1 MSDRS
6 PVIKDPHD
14 MPPHQRWITEINYA
28 ESELKKFHERARK
41 VVRRFIDERDA
52 LDSHQKWFN
61 LFYANTKILK
71 AAMYAQMPKPDVG
84 RKFVDY
90 SDDIARVAAIILQR
104 CITPDKDDPRDT
116 FSSTMQYVV
125 LDRLVPG
132 LGQAWLRLETD
143 IEDVEV
149 IISGTRS
156 IDTPLNSGFAKGV
169 APDEQKVQAE
179 AIIQPPPPVVP
190 PQGGGQPPQM
200 PPQGP
205 QMPPQ
210 APPTMPSQGGG
221 QPLPG
226 PGGPSPAM
234 GLQQQA
240 VPPPPVM
247 PPPPPQVMTFK
258 KITDQR
264 VCIDYVYWE
273 DFIWSPCRIWE
284 ERRWAGRRVYMD
296 HEALI
301 KRFGEDLAEKIPLNY
316 RPLTANM
323 SIYPVA
329 STPTHQAVQQA
340 CIYEIWDRLDRKIY
354 WLCKDYEEILDEKDD
369 FLNLVGFEPCPKP
382 LFANI
387 TTSNTVPRPDYYFVQ
402 DQYVELDQLNNRISL
417 LTKAVKAVGVYDSSA
432 SGIQR
437 MLQEGVD
444 NIMIPVSDWA
454 MFAEKGGV
462 QGAVDWLPLD
472 KVVQALQRLYEARE
486 STKAQIYEL
495 TGISDIVR
503 GASKASET
511 LGAQEIKAKFASVRI
526 KDTQDEIA
534 FFASELLRLKA
545 EIMVKHYDPEILKR
559 KSNILRTDDA
569 QMADEALDMLQS
581 EEGFEWRITVTSD
594 QMAQADYAME
604 KQDRIELLSSVAG
617 YLPQA
622 TAMIQQ
628 APQMAPLLVN
638 ILKWVVSGFKG
649 ARDIEGMLDRELDN
663 QLKAQ
668 QAAAGA
674 PPEPTPE
681 EKKTDAEI
689 KRIEAKTQG
698 DAKSAQIKQQSDV
711 AAAKMKQMTNLQEMK
726 FKAMKNQQDLQA
738 NSQQHRQKI
747 EHSREESLF
756 DMVDRMA
763 KGSQDQQTHEQK
775 LKQAK
780 EVKRNA

>member
-1 MSDRS
+1 MPDRS
-6 PVIKDPHD
+6 PVIKDPHE
-14 MPPHQRWITEINYA
+14 MPPHQRWITEVNYA
-28 ESELKKFHERARK
+28 ESELKKYYERARK
-41 VVRRFIDERDA
+41 VVRRYLDERDA

-71 AAMYAQMPKPDVG
+71 AAMYAQLPKPEVS
-84 RKFVDY
+84 RKFIDY
-90 SDDIARVAAIILQR
+90 QDDLARVGAMILQR
-104 CITPDKDDPRDT
+104 CISPDKDDPRDT
-116 FSSTMQYVV
+116 FNSAMQYVV
-125 LDRLVPG
+125 LDRLIPG
-132 LGQAWLRLETD
+132 LGQVWLRLETD
-143 IEDVEV
+143 IEDVELTLNAYP
-149 IISGTRS
+149 SGEMP
-156 IDTPLNSGFAKGV
+156 DNSGFATGP
-169 APDEQKVQAE
+169 APDEQQAQM
-179 AIIQPPPPVVP
+179 AANPPPPMP
-190 PQGGGQPPQM
+190 PQMPMGGGQPPQV

-210 APPTMPSQGGG
+210 APPNIPNGGG
-221 QPLPG
+221 QPMPG
-226 PGGPSPAM
+226 PGGPPPAM

-240 VPPPPVM
+240 V

-264 VCIDYVYWE
+264 VVIDYVYWE
-273 DFIWSPCRIWE
+273 DFLWSPCRIWE
-284 ERRWAGRRVYMD
+284 ERRWTARRVYMD
-296 HEALI
+296 HAALI
-301 KRFGEDLAEKIPLNY
+301 KRFGAEMAENIPLNF
-316 RPLTANM
+316 RPFNANM
-323 SIYPVA
+323 SLYPVS
-329 STPTHQAVQQA
+329 STPEHQAMQMA
-340 CIYEIWDRLDRKIY
+340 CIYEIWDRTDRKVY
-354 WLCKDYEEILDEKDD
+354 WLCKDYPEILDEKDD

-382 LFANI
+382 LLANI

-402 DQYVELDQLNNRISL
+402 DQYVEMDTLNNRIAL
-417 LTKAVKAVGVYDSSA
+417 LTKAVKVVGVYDSSA
-432 SGIQR
+432 TGIQR

-462 QGAVDWLPLD
+462 AGAVDWLPLE

-534 FFASELLRLKA
+534 QFASELLRLKA
-545 EIMVKHYDPEILKR
+545 EIMVKHFDPEILKR

-569 QMADEALDMLQS
+569 ALADEALDMVQS

-628 APQMAPLLVN
+628 APQMAPMLVN

-668 QAAAGA
+668 QQQAGQ
-674 PPEPTPE
+674 PPQPTPE
-681 EKKTDAEI
+681 EKKADAQI
-689 KRIEAKTQG
+689 KQIEAKTQG
-698 DAKSAQIKQQSDV
+698 DAKSAQIKQQSDM
-711 AAAKMKQMTNLQEMK
+711 ATAKMKQMTSMADMR
-726 FKAMKNQQDLQA
+726 FKALKNQQDLQA
-738 NSQQHRQKI
+738 NAQSHRQNI
-747 EHSREESLF
+747 EHLKQESLF

-763 KGSQDQQTHEQK
+763 KGKQDQQTHEQK

-780 EVKRNA
+780 EVKKNA

>member
-1 MSDRS
+1 
-6 PVIKDPHD
+6 
-14 MPPHQRWITEINYA
+14 
-28 ESELKKFHERARK
+28 
-41 VVRRFIDERDA
+41 
-52 LDSHQKWFN
+52 
-61 LFYANTKILK
+61 
-71 AAMYAQMPKPDVG
+71 
-84 RKFVDY
+84 
-90 SDDIARVAAIILQR
+90 
-104 CITPDKDDPRDT
+104 
-116 FSSTMQYVV
+116 
-125 LDRLVPG
+125 
-132 LGQAWLRLETD
+132 
-143 IEDVEV
+143 
-149 IISGTRS
+149 
-156 IDTPLNSGFAKGV
+156 
-169 APDEQKVQAE
+169 
-179 AIIQPPPPVVP
+179 
-190 PQGGGQPPQM
+190 
-200 PPQGP
+200 
-205 QMPPQ
+205 
-210 APPTMPSQGGG
+210 
-221 QPLPG
+221 
-226 PGGPSPAM
+226 
-234 GLQQQA
+234 
-240 VPPPPVM
+240 
-247 PPPPPQVMTFK
+247 MTFK

-264 VCIDYVYWE
+264 VVIDYVYWE
-273 DFIWSPCRIWE
+273 DFLWSPCRVWE
-284 ERRWAGRRVYMD
+284 ERRWTARRVYMD
-296 HEALI
+296 YGALI
-301 KRFGEDLAEKIPLNY
+301 KRFGQDLADKVPLNY
-316 RPLTANM
+316 RPMQANM
-323 SIYPVA
+323 SLYPTS
-329 STPTHQAVQQA
+329 STPTHQAIQTA
-340 CIYEIWDRLDRKIY
+340 CIYEIWDRLDKRVY
-354 WLCKDYEEILDEKDD
+354 WLCKDYSEILDEKDD
-369 FLNLVGFEPCPKP
+369 LLALVGFEPCPKP
-382 LFANI
+382 LLANI

-402 DQYVELDQLNNRISL
+402 DQYTELDNLNNRISL

-534 FFASELLRLKA
+534 QFASELLRLKA
-545 EIMVKHYDPEILKR
+545 EIMVKHFDPEILKR

-569 QMADEALDMLQS
+569 QLADEALDMLQS

-628 APQMAPLLVN
+628 APQMAPLLTN

-649 ARDIEGMLDRELDN
+649 ARDIEGMLDRELDS

-681 EKKTDAEI
+681 EKKADAEI

-698 DAKSAQIKQQSDV
+698 DAKSAQIKQQSDI
-711 AAAKMKQMTNLQEMK
+711 ATAKMKQMTSMADMR
-726 FKAMKNQQDLQA
+726 FKAMKNRQDLQA
-738 NSQQHRQKI
+738 NAVGHQQKMEHARQ
-747 EHSREESLF
+747 ESLY

-763 KGSQDQQTHEQK
+763 KSKDERGRK
-775 LKQAK
+775 
-780 EVKRNA
+780 NA